1 MPCFGDSEAFQNL
14 IGSDKCVTR
23 GGQEVYIYDVCS
35 PKRALSLQG
44 REIDLQSKT
53 GAHHVRGDRT
63 LNRYRDNCPIRVII
77 VRLVDR
83 NPIESVH

>member
-14 IGSDKCVTR
+14 IGSDKC
-23 GGQEVYIYDVCS
+23 GQEVYIYDVCS

-44 REIDLQSKT
+44 GEIDLQSKT